1 MTILNDDGFRQL
13 IVDVVSAILDG
24 HGTTA
29 TPPGYHS
36 NRLAAVA
43 AKGKQEC
50 VQFLIVGLDGANDV
64 FNSLLGLCQC
74 HSNHPILISHS

>member
-1 MTILNDDGFRQL
+1 MTFLDDDGLRQL
-13 IVDVVSAILDG
+13 IVDVVSAILNG
-24 HGTTA
+24 HSTTA
-29 TPPGYHS
+29 TPPGHHS
-36 NRLAAVA
+36 NWLTAIA

-50 VQFLIVGLDGANDV
+50 VQFLIVCLDGANDV